1 MVVVVR
7 SSDERMLDHGVRRN
21 MRKFVGISVL
31 PKLTLVKML
40 MCRGLC
46 IKRLEHTRKCVV
58 WAHANKKS
66 MSKVRQTLF

>member
-7 SSDERMLDHGVRRN
+7 SSDERMLDHGVWRN

-31 PKLTLVKML
+31 PRLTRLKVL

-46 IKRLEHTRKCVV
+46 IKRFEHTRKCVV
-58 WAHANKKS
+58 WAHANKKNN
-66 MSKVRQTLF
+66 T